1 MASHEAAH
9 INHARRPPAQTEFG
23 SAFFIPFPG
32 LCIHIADAG
41 NMVQKHPGSCCA
53 GSLDQR
59 NIRGISA
66 RDMKG
71 KRPFRLVLLVV
82 IVYHQTGCKSMK
94 TSIQGLLLHG
104 CGRNA

>member
-23 SAFFIPFPG
+23 SAFFISFPG
-32 LCIHIADAG
+32 LCTHIADADK
-41 NMVQKHPGSCCA
+41 MVQKRPGSYRT

-71 KRPFRLVLLVV
+71 NRPFCLVLLVDKV
-82 IVYHQTGCKSMK
+82 
-94 TSIQGLLLHG
+94 
-104 CGRNA
+104 

>member
-9 INHARRPPAQTEFG
+9 INHARRPPAQTELR

-32 LCIHIADAG
+32 LCTHIADADK
-41 NMVQKHPGSCCA
+41 MVQKRPGSCYT

-66 RDMKG
+66 RDAKG
-71 KRPFRLVLLVV
+71 KRPFRLVLLVAR
-82 IVYHQTGCKSMK
+82 
-94 TSIQGLLLHG
+94 L
-104 CGRNA
+104 